1 MAAKLKITNV
11 RIDADKGALRVD
23 LQFKATVGL
32 EAKEGASRDVFANE
46 THYFINNLAETD
58 ETDYTHNLPIA
69 WRKEIQE
76 LLSKLE
82 GAIHKYIP

>member
-11 RIDADKGALRVD
+11 KIDAEKGALRVD

-46 THYFINNLAETD
+46 THYFINNLAAAD
-58 ETDYTHNLPIA
+58 ETKYTHALPAA
-69 WRKEIQE
+69 WRKGLQE
-76 LLSKLE
+76 LLAQLTDRI
-82 GAIHKYIP
+82 ADYIS